1 MSGSVILMVSLSV
14 MCICY
19 SDEWVGHSDGQSEC
33 DVCVY
38 VTVMSGSV
46 ILMVSLSVMCIC
58 YSGQW
63 VGHSDGQS
71 ECRVYML
78 Q

>member
-1 MSGSVILMVSLSV
+1 M
-14 MCICY
+14 CY

-33 DVCVY
+33 RVY

-71 ECRVYML
+71 ECDVYML
-78 Q
+78 QWSVGRSF